1 VTPIASRGQ
10 RLSRR
15 QRSGG
20 RRLSLRFTHTVSRQT
35 VTAAT
40 AEAAGAGPPT
50 SRPGAPAERILAV
63 DDEPR
68 YLEIIRFNLE
78 SAGYQVSCAASGEAA
93 LETAAAEEPD
103 LIVLDVMLPGI
114 DGFEVL
120 TRVREHSSCPV
131 IMLTAKGSDE
141 DKVRGLRLGA
151 DDYVTKPFSAQELL
165 ARVEAVLRR
174 AHPPESSGREATT
187 ITVGD
192 LHIDR
197 PSKRVTLAGTEVRL
211 SPTEYRL
218 LECLGLS
225 PGVLLSR
232 DELLEQVWGKA
243 YRGEDEILR
252 VTLWRLRQKLADDPS
267 APRYIVTRP
276 GLGYMLAGHGAV
288 TDP

>member
-1 VTPIASRGQ
+1 M
-10 RLSRR
+10 
-15 QRSGG
+15 
-20 RRLSLRFTHTVSRQT
+20 
-35 VTAAT
+35 
-40 AEAAGAGPPT
+40 AG
-50 SRPGAPAERILAV
+50 ERILAV

-78 SAGYQVSCAASGEAA
+78 TAGYRVASAASGEEA
-93 LETAAAEEPD
+93 LELLAAVEAD

-114 DGFEVL
+114 DGFEVCRL
-120 TRVREHSSCPV
+120 VREHSSCPV
-131 IMLTAKGSDE
+131 IMLTAKGAEE

-174 AHPPESSGREATT
+174 ARGPEDERPAT

-192 LHIDR
+192 LSIDPQR
-197 PSKRVTLAGTEVRL
+197 KQVTVGGQEVRL

-218 LECLGLS
+218 LWCLAASAGA
-225 PGVLLSR
+225 VLSR
-232 DELLEQVWGKA
+232 DELLTEVWGKA
-243 YRGEDEILR
+243 YKGEDEILR

-276 GLGYMLAGHGAV
+276 GLGYMLAS
-288 TDP
+288 PEP

>member
-1 VTPIASRGQ
+1 
-10 RLSRR
+10 
-15 QRSGG
+15 
-20 RRLSLRFTHTVSRQT
+20 VSRQT
-35 VTAAT
+35 VTTAT
-40 AEAAGAGPPT
+40 EAAGAGP
-50 SRPGAPAERILAV
+50 PAERILAV

-78 SAGYQVSCAASGEAA
+78 TAGYRVRCAGTGEAA
-93 LETAAAEEPD
+93 LEAAAAEEPD
-103 LIVLDVMLPGI
+103 LIVLDVMLPGM

-120 TRVREHSSCPV
+120 TRVRDRSSCPV
-131 IMLTAKGSDE
+131 IMLTAKGSEE

-174 AHPPESSGREATT
+174 ARPADAGEREHTT

-192 LHIDR
+192 LVIDLQR
-197 PSKRVTLAGTEVRL
+197 KQVTVAGTDVRL

-218 LECLGLS
+218 LECLGLNA
-225 PGVLLSR
+225 GVLLSR

-243 YRGEDEILR
+243 YHGEDEILR
-252 VTLWRLRQKLADDPS
+252 VTLWRLRQKLADDPA

-276 GLGYMLAGHGAV
+276 GLGYMLATPA
-288 TDP
+288 